1 MYQSYIKRICD
12 VVIAIML
19 LPFLAILM
27 IPIGIIIKLD
37 DRGPVFF
44 KGPRLGKDMKEFRMF
59 KFRTMKV
66 NAPDIRNEDGSTFNS
81 DEDFRLTRVGKFL
94 RKTSLD
100 ELPQIINILKGE
112 MSFVG
117 PRPSPL
123 GNKDKYPEEFFKKF
137 NIRPGIT
144 GYNQAILR
152 NLATMEERVK
162 NDVYY
167 VENVSMKLDIKIIFM
182 TIDSVLKSK
191 NVNRFINKTGNGEN
205 ISG

>member
-12 VVIAIML
+12 VVLAIML
-19 LPFLAILM
+19 LPF
-27 IPIGIIIKLD
+27 IGIIIKLD

-66 NAPDIRNEDGSTFNS
+66 NAPDIRNEDGTTFNS
-81 DEDFRLTRVGKFL
+81 SQDERLTRVGKFL

-100 ELPQIINILKGE
+100 ELPQILNVLRGE
-112 MSFVG
+112 MSFIG

-123 GNKDKYPEEFFKKF
+123 GNKDMYPKEFFEKYKVL
-137 NIRPGIT
+137 PGIT

-152 NLATMEERVK
+152 NQSTMEERSA
-162 NDVYY
+162 NDAYY
-167 VENVSMKLDIKIIFM
+167 VNNISARLDIKIIYL
-182 TIDSVLKSK
+182 TVISILKSK
-191 NVNRFINKTGNGEN
+191 NIYRNDYIEQKRR
-205 ISG
+205 SM

>member
-12 VVIAIML
+12 VVLAIML

-66 NAPDIRNEDGSTFNS
+66 NAPDIRNEDGTTFNS
-81 DEDFRLTRVGKFL
+81 SQDERLTRVGKFL

-100 ELPQIINILKGE
+100 ELPQILNVLRGE
-112 MSFVG
+112 MSFIG

-123 GNKDKYPEEFFKKF
+123 GNKDMYPKEFFEKYKVL
-137 NIRPGIT
+137 PGIT

-152 NLATMEERVK
+152 NQSTMEERIA
-162 NDVYY
+162 NDAYY
-167 VENVSMKLDIKIIFM
+167 VNNISARLDIKIIYL
-182 TIDSVLKSK
+182 TVISILKSK
-191 NVNRFINKTGNGEN
+191 NIYRNDYIEQKRR
-205 ISG
+205 SM